1 MYGVKIPGSED
12 GRACMVAITTEDG
25 SKPDFN
31 TFLNYVDDNLAT
43 YQRPIF
49 VRLLPAMQST
59 GTFKQRKVDFVKDGF
74 DPKVIND
81 RLWWYNPEVKSYEE
95 LDYNAYGVII
105 HGKAR
110 L

>member
-1 MYGVKIPGSED
+1 MLKKIF
-12 GRACMVAITTEDG
+12 AL
-25 SKPDFN
+25 
-31 TFLNYVDDNLAT
+31 LNREQKKA
-43 YQRPIF
+43 F
-49 VRLLPAMQST
+49 
-59 GTFKQRKVDFVKDGF
+59 DFVKDGF

-95 LDYNAYGVII
+95 LDNDAYCVII